1 MSASLQLT
9 NRFREVLLDGLW
21 IANTNYKKQL
31 SDVTWQ
37 QANIKI
43 GSLNTIAALI
53 YHINYYIEGILP
65 VFDGGALEI
74 RDKFSFDAP
83 PINSEKDWNTLR
95 TSLLKNAELF
105 ALKVEALGNDDLQKP
120 FVDEKYGSYQRNIEG
135 MIEHCYYH
143 LGQISLIKKIL

>member
-1 MSASLQLT
+1 MSASLQLA

-31 SDVTWQ
+31 SDLTWQ
-37 QANIKI
+37 QANTKI
-43 GSLNTIAALI
+43 GSLNTIAALT
-53 YHINYYIEGILP
+53 YHINYYIDGILP
-65 VFDGGALEI
+65 VFDGGTLKI

-105 ALKVEALGNDDLQKP
+105 ALKV
-120 FVDEKYGSYQRNIEG
+120 
-135 MIEHCYYH
+135 
-143 LGQISLIKKIL
+143 